1 MFVINETLGKL
12 KDYSLAK
19 TLLKGLPKILVSV
32 YAIAIII
39 SFFGS
44 SELSVVGGI

>member
-1 MFVINETLGKL
+1 MFIINEALGKL

-32 YAIAIII
+32 YAIH
-39 SFFGS
+39 G
-44 SELSVVGGI
+44 VVGCLVLNVWC